1 MASPGTR
8 SGSRSLVLVVLACSL
23 VGRSFDAFSHPSLAY
38 LPFVV
43 ALFVLPAWY
52 ASGQARGPWQRYRW
66 PLLGVQAVLT
76 VVPFGLFGEHWV
88 GGVSGLLAGL
98 VLVLLPS
105 RTAWPLY
112 AALAAFEVGLWS
124 AVGLPYEPTLSA
136 VIWLL
141 VAFINQSLMVF
152 GLSRL
157 ADIVEELDANR
168 YALAGAEVAQ
178 QRLTAAQHLRETVQQ
193 RLHQIAGTLEQG
205 LAEATPAQRRELLGQ
220 AGKGARD
227 AGADARRLALDLPE
241 EVRSPNTRDQHESV
255 APRLAQGITVGVLAV
270 YAAQYVVNVGVPYGS
285 YRTGW
290 SVVTGAVLVAVAV
303 VALQLRHSAATD
315 GAGRPPGWP
324 WTLAA
329 LALLG
334 LVFYPKAGASS
345 VVLLTF
351 LAASGL
357 LLIQGRARW
366 LLFGAV
372 VVTLPVLA
380 VVDPSKVPQTV
391 SWSVYAT
398 ATASA
403 TSLLF
408 YGLARLT
415 RAAGEL
421 HETQR
426 SIADAARVS
435 ERLRLA
441 RDAHDLLGLGLS
453 TIALKTDLATAL
465 LEQDTDRSRQETVQA
480 LHLTR
485 LVGTDVEAVSGNRV
499 HLTLDTE
506 VATARSSL
514 AAAGVRT
521 EIEVEPARHEVDVLA
536 PVLREAVTNVLRHS
550 RASRCLIRLTQDGG
564 ASTLVV
570 SNDGVLV
577 ATGGEPGRGLV
588 NMSERLH
595 AVRGTLNTRTDA
607 DEFTLTAV
615 VPCVAVQPRE
625 QIPVIQA

>member
-43 ALFVLPAWY
+43 ALFLLPAWY
-52 ASGQARGPWQRYRW
+52 ASGKARGPWQRYRW

-76 VVPFGLFGEHWV
+76 VVPFALFGEHWV

-98 VLVLLPS
+98 VLVLLPG

-112 AALAAFEVGLWS
+112 AGLAALEVGLWS
-124 AVGLPYEPTLSA
+124 AVGFPYEPTFSA

-178 QRLTAAQHLRETVQQ
+178 QRLTASQHLRETVQQ
-193 RLHQIAGTLEQG
+193 RLLHIGGVLERG
-205 LAEATPAQRRELLGQ
+205 LTEATPARRRELLGE

-241 EVRSPNTRDQHESV
+241 EVGSPNTCDQRESV
-255 APRLAQGITVGVLAV
+255 APRLAQGITVGVLTV

-290 SVVTGAVLVAVAV
+290 SVITGAVLVAVAV
-303 VALQLRHSAATD
+303 VALQLRHSAAID
-315 GAGRPPGWP
+315 GRPAGWP

-329 LALLG
+329 LAVLG

-357 LLIQGRARW
+357 LLIKGRARW

-380 VVDPSKVPQTV
+380 VVDPSQVPQTV
-391 SWSVYAT
+391 AWSVYAT

-465 LEQDTDRSRQETVQA
+465 LDQDPDRSRQETVQA

-499 HLTLDTE
+499 NLTLETE
-506 VATARSSL
+506 VATALSSL

-550 RASRCLIRLTQDGG
+550 RASRCLIRLSQGGG

-577 ATGGEPGRGLV
+577 VSGGEPGRGLV

-595 AVRGTLNTRTDA
+595 AVRGTLNTRTIA

-615 VPCVAVQPRE
+615 VPCAAMQPQE
-625 QIPVIQA
+625 PIPVLQA